1 MKTLSSKTKKW
12 IAAAVLAGLA
22 IVITVVA
29 TLAVGHANGPTRVV
43 KTFFDSFNNR
53 DFDAFAGCYMP
64 KDQKLLQ
71 ESVEK
76 LGGSDVFFEKN
87 YETMFGKDAPNG
99 SFGENVTLSV
109 SDAKATAQTIKD
121 GKFNGIDVESMKV
134 SAVSTVRC
142 TVTTKG
148 SLKEVEE
155 SLQVV
160 CFKIDGK
167 WYIYTMAGVPTEPGT
182 PTDVVK

>member
-1 MKTLSSKTKKW
+1 MKTLSVKSKKW
-12 IAAAVLAGLA
+12 IAAAGLAGLA
-22 IVITVVA
+22 IIIAVVVA
-29 TLAVGHANGPTRVV
+29 LGVGHANGPTRVV
-43 KTFFDSFNNR
+43 KTFFDSFNQR
-53 DFDAFAGCYMP
+53 DFDAFVGCYMP
-64 KDQKLLQ
+64 KDQQLLQ

-87 YETMFGKDAPNG
+87 YQTMFGTDAPNG
-99 SFGENVTLSV
+99 SFGEDVTLSV

-134 SAVSTVRC
+134 SAVSTVSC

-160 CFKIDGK
+160 CFKIEGK
-167 WYIYTMAGVPTEPGT
+167 WYIYTMASNPTVPES
-182 PTDVVK
+182 PTDV